1 MAKKNTVI
9 KERVRLIGIA
19 ETVAVINPISWD
31 NNNNKYIED
40 EKNGKYSINLCIDK
54 DSPSARKLEK
64 AFNSVVQKANF
75 NLKIGEESKR
85 FKSLI
90 RDGDDK
96 EQFIEY
102 KPEVYQNCWVV
113 SLKNNYRPTIYDI
126 DGNIFDINDNNL
138 IEEQLYRG
146 VTLTIIADL
155 YTLNKNTNK
164 GIFGSLSGIKVLKLT
179 EPLNADM
186 TVDINEFDLDEE
198 EISYFL
204 DPDF

>member
-1 MAKKNTVI
+1 MAKNNTVI
-9 KERVRLIGIA
+9 KRKVRLIGIA

-40 EKNGKYSINLCIDK
+40 EKNGKYSINLCVEK
-54 DSPSARKLEK
+54 TSPNAKKLEK

-102 KPEVYQNCWVV
+102 KEVYKNCWVV

-198 EISYFL
+198 EEAYFL